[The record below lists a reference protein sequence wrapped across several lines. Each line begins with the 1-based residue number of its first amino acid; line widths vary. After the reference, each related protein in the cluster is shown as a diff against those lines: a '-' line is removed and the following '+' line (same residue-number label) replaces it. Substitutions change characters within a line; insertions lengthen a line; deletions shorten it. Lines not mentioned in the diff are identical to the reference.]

1 MNETATYADVFNR
14 AFAHEPEFLA
24 FLDSMQARS
33 HWDRQ
38 PTRELEVIALD
49 EHDPLTRTLRRQ
61 YAHQGAGGR
70 AGRHDG
76 THPPAAES
84 TGRTDAGAQLR
95 DQNDFGPRTHQRL
108 CPEPAEQTAPGRDPQ
123 PLPEHC
129 PRRRAAV
136 VLGRESFGCPRRR
149 CQRLCRAGDPR
160 TVRTYRPLPEP
171 ALPRLHLCRRFFRP
185 CDGHGGLG
193 ADRPGQIDRDLP
205 QRSGPPRFVG

>member
-1 MNETATYADVFNR
+1 MKPRPMQTSSTERLRTNPNFLPSWTLCRHAPTGSSADTR
-14 AFAHEPEFLA
+14 AGGHRAG
-24 FLDSMQARS
+24 R
-33 HWDRQ
+33 
-38 PTRELEVIALD
+38 TRPADTHPAPPICA
-49 EHDPLTRTLRRQ
+49 P
-61 YAHQGAGGR
+61 GAGGR

-136 VLGRESFGCPRRR
+136 VLGTGKF
-149 CQRLCRAGDPR
+149 RLSTAAM
-160 TVRTYRPLPEP
+160 P
-171 ALPRLHLCRRFFRP
+171 AIMP
-185 CDGHGGLG
+185 CW
-193 ADRPGQIDRDLP
+193 
-205 QRSGPPRFVG
+205 RSPNCSNIPSAT